1 MEETNPARVTRN
13 MEETNPARVTR
24 NMSTL
29 AQHEEPR
36 PALKKTASFADLAEA
51 SSAAGI
57 QSTRDY
63 RNIKGASEED
73 LRSMLAAL
81 QAELNAFKAA
91 FEAEHGRAPE
101 RSDLRPVRMKLAS

>member
-1 MEETNPARVTRN
+1 MEEP
-13 MEETNPARVTR
+13 NPARVTR

-36 PALKKTASFADLAEA
+36 PALKKTASFADISEA
-51 SSAAGI
+51 SAAGI

-73 LRSMLAAL
+73 LRSMP
-81 QAELNAFKAA
+81 
-91 FEAEHGRAPE
+91 HCTSCTR
-101 RSDLRPVRMKLAS
+101 

>member
-1 MEETNPARVTRN
+1 

-36 PALKKTASFADLAEA
+36 PALKKTASFADLTEP
-51 SSAAGI
+51 SAGV

-101 RSDLRPVRMKLAS
+101 RSDLRPVRMKLALLLEGDARAARAH

>member
-1 MEETNPARVTRN
+1 

-29 AQHEEPR
+29 AQHEEPPR
-36 PALKKTASFADLAEA
+36 PALKKTASFADLAES

-73 LRSMLAAL
+73 LRSMLAVRAL
-81 QAELNAFKAA
+81 ELAQAAA
-91 FEAEHGRAPE
+91 EQTLRRSEPRLAAVE
-101 RSDLRPVRMKLAS
+101 RTLALAA

>member
-1 MEETNPARVTRN
+1 

-36 PALKKTASFADLAEA
+36 PAFKKTASFADLTEA
-51 SSAAGI
+51 SATGI

-63 RNIKGASEED
+63 R
-73 LRSMLAAL
+73 RSR
-81 QAELNAFKAA
+81 
-91 FEAEHGRAPE
+91 G
-101 RSDLRPVRMKLAS
+101 

>member
-1 MEETNPARVTRN
+1 

-29 AQHEEPR
+29 AQHEER
-36 PALKKTASFADLAEA
+36 PALKKTASFADLSEP
-51 SSAAGI
+51 SAAGI

-81 QAELNAFKAA
+81 QGAGADVDPQADA
-91 FEAEHGRAPE
+91 GG
-101 RSDLRPVRMKLAS
+101 

>member
-29 AQHEEPR
+29 AQHEER

-51 SSAAGI
+51 SAAG
-57 QSTRDY
+57 SCTR
-63 RNIKGASEED
+63 
-73 LRSMLAAL
+73 
-81 QAELNAFKAA
+81 
-91 FEAEHGRAPE
+91 
-101 RSDLRPVRMKLAS
+101 